1 MYSVAA
7 GKGNSAVQ
15 VFPVVKYLFKPVS
28 KDTCETATDAYLVVH
43 KRELAYRND
52 QYSETVIS
60 KVYANVHDN
69 IVFMNLFHAAG
80 LSLYPLKNG
89 FPMFPGVQKETSG
102 MNWVN

>member
-69 IVFMNLFHAAG
+69 IVFYEPIPCSWSF
-80 LSLYPLKNG
+80 SIPPKKC
-89 FPMFPGVQKETSG
+89 FPDVSRGTEGDQWHELG
-102 MNWVN
+102 